1 MLMCF
6 IVTLIMLVFAIGN
19 LIHQQWSIGILQLVI
34 ALGFAFMLWRNI
46 QQVRCSR
53 DGNCHSCSLPV
64 WITKYFTKKND

>member
-1 MLMCF
+1 MPMCL
-6 IVTLIMLVFAIGN
+6 IVTLIMLVFAIQN
-19 LIHQQWSIGILQLVI
+19 LINQQWSIGILQLVI

-53 DGNCHSCSLPV
+53 NGDCSSCSLPV